1 MIPMDDEYDE
11 GVDFDVID
19 AAIRA
24 MGGLEPSDRPVSL
37 LDKVERALK
46 ELLKLQEELSE
57 IIERQVERRSLLI
70 ESEMMTGIQHWLT
83 SLSDPFEQ

>member
-1 MIPMDDEYDE
+1 MDDEDDE

-19 AAIRA
+19 AAIMA
-24 MGGLEPSDRPVSL
+24 MGGLEPSDEDRPISL
-37 LDKVERALK
+37 LHRVEGALK

-70 ESEMMTGIQHWLT
+70 ESERMTGTQHWLK
-83 SLSDPFEQ
+83 SFSDPLEQ